1 MLRLAAVL
9 VPVMRGVA
17 DARGGSARR
26 PEVTVLRVTRSP
38 GDRQGRLKLH
48 QAAAFGDAEEVARLI
63 SEGEDV
69 AAVDN
74 ALFTPLH
81 LACQQG
87 HVAAARVLMAAG
99 APVDQRDSYG
109 DTPLWRAVF
118 AFQGGDP
125 ELIRLLLDAGA
136 DPDAKNNTDRSP
148 RDMALTFDRP
158 GIRSIFP

>member
-1 MLRLAAVL
+1 MLRLAGGL
-9 VPVMRGVA
+9 VRHAGVA

-26 PEVTVLRVTRSP
+26 PDVTVHRVTRSP
-38 GDRQGRLKLH
+38 RDRQGWRRLH

-69 AAVDN
+69 AAVDD

-87 HVAAARVLMAAG
+87 HVAVARVLVAAG
-99 APVDQRDSYG
+99 APVDSRDSYG

-125 ELIRLLLDAGA
+125 GLIRLLLDAGA

-158 GIRSIFP
+158 GIRSVFP